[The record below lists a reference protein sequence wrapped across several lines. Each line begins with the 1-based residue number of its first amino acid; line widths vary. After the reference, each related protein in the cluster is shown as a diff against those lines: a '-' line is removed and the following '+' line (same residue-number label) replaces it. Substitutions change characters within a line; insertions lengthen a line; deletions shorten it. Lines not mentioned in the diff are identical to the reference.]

1 MKYTNHNSILAIR
14 ENHSDAMSFNFRKV
28 ESSYIYKLLH
38 NLKANKAT
46 GYDTLPPKVVQMCV
60 TELVL

>member
-1 MKYTNHNSILAIR
+1 MLAIK
-14 ENHSDAMSFNFRKV
+14 ENHIDQIAFNFRKV

-46 GYDTLPPKVVQMCV
+46 GYDTLPQK
-60 TELVL
+60 